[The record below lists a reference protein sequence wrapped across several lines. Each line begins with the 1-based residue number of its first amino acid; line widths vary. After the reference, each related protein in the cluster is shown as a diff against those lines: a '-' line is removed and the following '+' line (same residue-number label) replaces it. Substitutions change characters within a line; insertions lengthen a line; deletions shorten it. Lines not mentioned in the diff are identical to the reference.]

1 MLLLLGCCVDVGVA
15 GLNGSNTERLEVRG
29 ATLVCSEGGVCE
41 GVCVRGV
48 CEDMKGS
55 VCVCVCVCVCEDMKG
70 RGCVCEDMKGS
81 VCECEDR
88 RGVCV

>member
-29 ATLVCSEGGVCE
+29 ATLVCSEGC
-41 GVCVRGV
+41 V

-55 VCVCVCVCVCEDMKG
+55 VCVCV
-70 RGCVCEDMKGS
+70 RI
-81 VCECEDR
+81 
-88 RGVCV
+88 